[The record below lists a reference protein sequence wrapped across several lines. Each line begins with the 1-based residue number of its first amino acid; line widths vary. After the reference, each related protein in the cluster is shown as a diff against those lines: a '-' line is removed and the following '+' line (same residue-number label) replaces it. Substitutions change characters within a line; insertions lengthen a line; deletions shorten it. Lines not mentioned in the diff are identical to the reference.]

1 MIFNR
6 AARDPELSYELANM
20 LRDMRFANA
29 EGDVHQA
36 CQRLKP
42 GVVSVSFEPA
52 NDEYPAW
59 AVVSWIDQ
67 TLVLLDG
74 VTRLD
79 HAARYAGNMAG
90 GINYNLM
97 SGVNGYLLRWADSVL
112 DFMTPR
118 RIAYRPRV
126 ILAGHSLGGAAA
138 LPMAL
143 RMQRNAAVV
152 DISIISYGSP
162 RPGPF
167 TFATA
172 CDRLDIARWM
182 GFDDPVPAIPPRE
195 NQAPLTFSL
204 LSPQTALVWNSYTQ
218 TRGGLLML
226 IDGTTVN
233 ADVPAIAALG
243 LETSLAA
250 WIYSTRDNTQTG
262 HSMQS
267 YVDRLLIRKR
277 EFRIDARQPEGTG
290 RPGPAGMNM
299 GHSGVIALQ
308 VEQQALVIAQAA
320 VTRAAIVAF
329 PKLHQ
334 MRAVKVGNLW
344 CVEWEKLLVAIGPGR
359 KRARDIA
366 RAGNLFLRR
375 LLRSGS
381 VAPQVMQTAAENYIA
396 AASDLN
402 GSFMPVQRIT

>member
-6 AARDPELSYELANM
+6 AANDPELSYELAIM
-20 LRDMRFANA
+20 LRDMRFADA
-29 EGDVHQA
+29 EGDVHRA

-42 GVVSVSFEPA
+42 GVVQVVFEPA

-59 AVVSWIDQ
+59 AVVSWIDM

-143 RMQRNAAVV
+143 RMQLNPAVV
-152 DISIISYGSP
+152 DISIVTYGSP
-162 RPGPF
+162 RPGPAA
-167 TFATA
+167 FATA

-204 LSPQTALVWNSYTQ
+204 LSPQTALVWNSYVH
-218 TRGGLLML
+218 TRGGLLL
-226 IDGTTVN
+226 QIDGTTVA
-233 ADVPAIAALG
+233 ADVPAMSDLG

-262 HSMQS
+262 HSMIS
-267 YVDRLLIRKR
+267 YVDRLLFRKQV
-277 EFRIDARQPEGTG
+277 FLINARQPEGTR
-290 RPGPAGMNM
+290 RPGPGGMNM
-299 GHSGVIALQ
+299 NHSGVIASQ
-308 VEQQALVIAQAA
+308 TAQQALVIAQAA
-320 VTRAAIVAF
+320 VTRAAVVTF
-329 PKLHQ
+329 PKVHL
-334 MRAVKVGNLW
+334 MRALKVGNLW
-344 CVEWEKLLVAIGPGR
+344 CVEWEKLLVAVGPTR
-359 KRARDIA
+359 RAASEIA
-366 RAGNLFLRR
+366 RAGNRFLRR
-375 LLRSGS
+375 LQRAGS
-381 VAPQVMQTAAENYIA
+381 VAPQVMKTAAEFYLTA
-396 AASDLN
+396 AADPN
-402 GSFMPVQRIT
+402 GSFRPVQNIT